1 MRVELNDK
9 AKIKK
14 IYKQYNLAKNP
25 LIKDSSLQMKSLLLV
40 FSLLIC
46 NLTYAQNQKLA
57 AYKIANINKVI
68 AAFKQKDIG
77 RISKLINYPL
87 RREYPIPEIKNEKEF
102 KLRFK
107 QVFDDSL
114 VRMIG
119 LSKTKQWSEAGWRGI
134 MLEYGI
140 VWIDSYDGKI
150 TAVNYQSDYEK
161 KWRLD
166 LIKKEKA
173 SLQSSLQQ
181 FESPLYK
188 IKTKNYLIRIDEL
201 SGNNYRYASWKIDKS
216 ESSQPEIVLSNG
228 QFESLGSGGN
238 HVITFTNNNFKYL
251 VYRNIIGEDNSP
263 DITLEV
269 EKDGEVIL
277 NEGGRLVKP

>member
-1 MRVELNDK
+1 MRVELKDK
-9 AKIKK
+9 AKIQH
-14 IYKQYNLAKNP
+14 IYERNNLAKSP
-25 LIKDSSLQMKSLLLV
+25 LIKESSLQMKSLLLF

-46 NLTYAQNQKLA
+46 NLAHTQNQKLA

-68 AAFKQKDIG
+68 TAFKQNDIG

-87 RREYPIPEIKNEKEF
+87 RREYPIPDIKNEKEF

-114 VRMIG
+114 VRMISR
-119 LSKTKQWSEAGWRGI
+119 SKTKQWSEAGWRGI
-134 MLEYGI
+134 MLDYGI

-150 TAVNYQSDYEK
+150 IAVNYQSDYEK

-173 SLQSSLQQ
+173 SLHSSLQQ
-181 FESPLYK
+181 FETPLYK

-201 SGNNYRYASWKIDKS
+201 SDNNFRYASWKTGKA
-216 ESSQPEIVLSNG
+216 ESSIPDMVITNG
-228 QFESLGSGGN
+228 QFESLGTGGN

-251 VYRNIIGEDNSP
+251 VYRNIIGEENSP

-277 NEGGRLVKP
+277 NEGGSLVKP

>member
-161 KWRLD
+161 
-166 LIKKEKA
+166 
-173 SLQSSLQQ
+173 
-181 FESPLYK
+181 
-188 IKTKNYLIRIDEL
+188 
-201 SGNNYRYASWKIDKS
+201 
-216 ESSQPEIVLSNG
+216 NG
-228 QFESLGSGGN
+228 GW
-238 HVITFTNNNFKYL
+238 I
-251 VYRNIIGEDNSP
+251 
-263 DITLEV
+263 
-269 EKDGEVIL
+269 
-277 NEGGRLVKP
+277 